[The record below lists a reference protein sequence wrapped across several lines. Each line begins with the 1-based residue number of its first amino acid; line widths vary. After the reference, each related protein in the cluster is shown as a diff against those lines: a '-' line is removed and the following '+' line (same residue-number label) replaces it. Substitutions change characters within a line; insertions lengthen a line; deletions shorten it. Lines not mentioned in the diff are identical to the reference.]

1 MIAYRYCSSEEV
13 EELKNDNIKGY
24 KYKTNKL
31 VNTHEYN
38 KKEKYL
44 HFYLDPDSIFSYDNI
59 EPSDLLEFR
68 FPNEYEVYR
77 GIGCYYFVDE
87 DGNVQTRRANQL
99 AIPAKLV
106 RREHVKNIQPL
117 KKEEYNDNIKK
128 LVRHGI

>member
-68 FPNEYEVYR
+68 FPNEYEAYR